1 MLASEQVDRYRRNLS
16 NLLVTDYLR
25 FSLYREGGSRSD
37 VTLLPSPPELGSGDL
52 RVSPLQ
58 AEQLGQLL
66 SYFFSA
72 SAPSALTAEQ
82 VADGLARRASLLR
95 ASIRALLDPAD
106 PQGGS
111 LRTLHAFYRETLMS
125 DMEADDFA
133 DTYAQTLIFSLFLAR
148 LEGGPQTDVNAAWA
162 AILEDSAA
170 GS

>member
-1 MLASEQVDRYRRNLS
+1 VLASEQVDRYRRNLS